1 MKIRNGFV
9 SNSSS
14 SSFIISAEHFPTLRK
29 LATYMINKQIED
41 RDDYDSS
48 DNDWS
53 KQYIEQNKEYIERL
67 NKLDE
72 NQSISF
78 PSCNYD
84 TYIKRVGD
92 VYLVATCNNTDWEL
106 CDYTTG
112 LTDNA
117 KEALKNLHDTYPKNS
132 KEREYIQEILDTT
145 NGEDFYHIGKDYYSL
160 SKEILGIE
168 TFDDCPNRDKN
179 NYEYDHYLWD
189 TVRYGKICPKCNPV
203 FKRKDKLD
211 IINQIAK
218 ED

>member
-14 SSFIISAEHFPTLRK
+14 SSFIISAEHFPTLRD
-29 LATYMINKQIED
+29 LATYMINRQIGDQE
-41 RDDYDSS
+41 YEESS
-48 DNDWS
+48 DDGWS
-53 KQYIEQNKEYIERL
+53 KEYIEQNKKYIKRL

-72 NQSISF
+72 NQSVSF

-92 VYLVATCNNTDWEL
+92 CYLVATCNNTDWDL
-106 CDYTTG
+106 WGYTTG

-117 KEALKNLHDTYPKNS
+117 KEALKTLYDSFAKNS
-132 KEREYIQEILDTT
+132 KERDYIQEILDSTC
-145 NGEDFYHIGKDYYSL
+145 EEFYHIGKNYYDL
-160 SKEILGIE
+160 NMEILGV
-168 TFDDCPNRDKN
+168 TTYDDCPNRDKN
-179 NYEYDHYLWD
+179 NYEYDHYLWN
-189 TVRYGKICPKCNPV
+189 TVKWGKICPKCNPV